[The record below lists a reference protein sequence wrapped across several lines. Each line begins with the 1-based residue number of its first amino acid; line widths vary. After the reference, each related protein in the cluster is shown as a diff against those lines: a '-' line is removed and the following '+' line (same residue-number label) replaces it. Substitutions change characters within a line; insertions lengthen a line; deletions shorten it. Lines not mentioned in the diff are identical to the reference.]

1 MIQQLPFIVLMLV
14 TSNENIIARLRKM
27 KTPATDKIY
36 HLSVELW
43 ENFTTEFRCNGGRL
57 LLE

>member
-1 MIQQLPFIVLMLV
+1 MLV

-43 ENFTTEFRCNGGRL
+43 ENFTNEFRCNGGRL